1 MKYNR
6 GFTPTLTFVKSLFEN
21 VHLVFYKKITKIY
34 SFFERREQSS
44 PHKSWCRGF
53 TVAEIVVV
61 IAIVSILASVVI
73 FNAVSG
79 SKRSRDV
86 DRQADLR
93 TLQSAIELYKQ
104 KYGRYPERCTP
115 ANPGLAG
122 SWSGQSGTN
131 FACVPGEQYI
141 MGHVDVDD
149 YDRDG
154 NITERF
160 TFSPEFIP
168 SLPKDGRLPDVN
180 SGYVYAVNT
189 KGTVYKLAARRTVE
203 ADTSISYTHPFK
215 NCDADGTSKTTS
227 ILNSPTFYR
236 TAPICNTIFS
246 LSGTSNNTSPSQ
258 CQDGNPV
265 FETSYAVWGGY
276 ANAPNDGQADG
287 LADLTEDIICL

>member
-141 MGHVDVDD
+141 MGHIDVDD

-154 NITERF
+154 NTTERF

-168 SLPKDGRLPDVN
+168 SLPKDGRLPDEN
-180 SGYVYAVNT
+180 SGYVYAVNG

-203 ADTSISYTHPFK
+203 SEQVSYSHPLK
-215 NCDADGTSKTTS
+215 SCDADNTSQTT
-227 ILNSPTFYR
+227 NQAQFYS
-236 TAPICNTIFS
+236 TAPICNALITT
-246 LSGTSNNTSPSQ
+246 GNKPNN
-258 CQDGNPV
+258 CQENDST
-265 FETSYAVWGGY
+265 FRTSYAVWGGF
-276 ANAPNDGQADG
+276 AAGSGITVGSSADN
-287 LADLTEDIICL
+287 TEDIICL